1 VEVTVLAVPG
11 CSNAAVLE
19 QRLAEA
25 LAGRPAVPVTRRV
38 IADADEAA
46 RWGMAGPPTL
56 LVDGRDPFAVPGAGP
71 AVACRMYRVRTV
83 AWTGRPQSERWAG
96 SWSRP
101 VRPASRRA
109 GARDKVAARASGKG
123 ARIAADQPRT

>member
-1 VEVTVLAVPG
+1 MALADRAAWAARSPISTQARLSLDLPVHSNPNRRHQVPVQGPWPGEERTVEVTVLAVPG

-56 LVDGRDPFAVPGAGP
+56 LVDGRDPFRCARCGPGGGVPG
-71 AVACRMYRVRTV
+71 
-83 AWTGRPQSERWAG
+83 G
-96 SWSRP
+96 S
-101 VRPASRRA
+101 
-109 GARDKVAARASGKG
+109 GADGC
-123 ARIAADQPRT
+123 